1 MDLRPAP
8 GKDCRL
14 ASGCPR
20 ISARSATRP
29 PGRVHSWPRRERD
42 QESVGSELDAADDA
56 LACAAAGSDPTGCG
70 GFTFRESAARPPWR
84 ACAGLSG
91 QRHFPFAIA
100 HEEVTLAPAITCW
113 WITSASDRGRRG
125 FDLLLDLALCA
136 ISTWRAFGSLRSWSR
151 RLGWWAVCPGHPDR
165 TLSVVGFRSNSV
177 ASLLS
182 GWGILISFGPRW
194 AMPLVA

>member
-20 ISARSATRP
+20 IIARSATRP

-100 HEEVTLAPAITCW
+100 HEEVTLAPASPVGGLPRPRIEGGEASISCS
-113 WITSASDRGRRG
+113 ISRYARSRPGEPSAHYGHGVGDWDGGRCALVILIGRCRSSG
-125 FDLLLDLALCA
+125 FDR
-136 ISTWRAFGSLRSWSR
+136 TRLRH
-151 RLGWWAVCPGHPDR
+151 C
-165 TLSVVGFRSNSV
+165 
-177 ASLLS
+177 
-182 GWGILISFGPRW
+182 
-194 AMPLVA
+194 